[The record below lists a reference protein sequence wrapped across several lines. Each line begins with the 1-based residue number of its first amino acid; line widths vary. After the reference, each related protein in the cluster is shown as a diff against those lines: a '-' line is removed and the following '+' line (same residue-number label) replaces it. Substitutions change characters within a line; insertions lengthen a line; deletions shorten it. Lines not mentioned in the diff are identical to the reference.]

1 MKHGGVKYSWKTL
14 SRGLKNPVKMTS
26 GEKYR
31 GEIDTITRTL
41 LEDPVL
47 SRLKR

>member
-1 MKHGGVKYSWKTL
+1 MKHGGFKYSWKTL
-14 SRGLKNPVKMTS
+14 SSSLKNSVKMTS

-31 GEIDTITRTL
+31 GEIDTITTTL

-47 SRLKR
+47 SRLRS